1 MVIAAKEVY
10 CSLLS
15 SDSESSWP
23 VLSSGSEM
31 DYCDHTR
38 CYNFTVRQNDDLEA
52 HTNNNFRQ
60 EPPVSFNDADNDAS
74 IASNTDS
81 IASIASSKDDES
93 PVSSGISVKSPVLKS
108 VNPGEATTPSKPIQI
123 TQTLR
128 SPSTRVPSEIMNEF
142 FTVKAKVQR
151 VSIHNSMIPLCN
163 HWFPDFFDILLPQVP
178 NDNHNPTHIVGMV
191 AETTFNLAAIPI
203 RRIEASTHPTNA
215 DHDRWAIVIPGNVV
229 TSDEFAHDAIELTC
243 VLLRPTRLQK
253 L

>member
-15 SDSESSWP
+15 SASESSWP

-38 CYNFTVRQNDDLEA
+38 CYNFTVSQNDDLEA

-60 EPPVSFNDADNDAS
+60 EPPVSFNDADSDAS
-74 IASNTDS
+74 M
-81 IASIASSKDDES
+81 ASSKDDES
-93 PVSSGISVKSPVLKS
+93 PVSYGISVKSPVLKS

-142 FTVKAKVQR
+142 FTVKAKV
-151 VSIHNSMIPLCN
+151 
-163 HWFPDFFDILLPQVP
+163 
-178 NDNHNPTHIVGMV
+178 
-191 AETTFNLAAIPI
+191 
-203 RRIEASTHPTNA
+203 
-215 DHDRWAIVIPGNVV
+215 
-229 TSDEFAHDAIELTC
+229 
-243 VLLRPTRLQK
+243 
-253 L
+253 